1 MQGLD
6 AHVVAA
12 DRLNMLS
19 LFPEAIFQ
27 SQVDEVTR
35 LQVCDE
41 TLQAAEQHQ
50 DIYLLAAA
58 NASRAYLMMEQG

>member
-6 AHVVAA
+6 AHIVAA

-19 LFPEAIFQ
+19 LFPAADF
-27 SQVDEVTR
+27 DDTPK
-35 LQVCDE
+35 LQICDE
-41 TLQAAEQHQ
+41 ILQAAEQHQ

-58 NASRAYLMMEQG
+58 NASRAYLMMARG

>member
-6 AHVVAA
+6 AHVVVA

-19 LFPEAIFQ
+19 LFPTAIF
-27 SQVDEVTR
+27 DDTPR
-35 LQVCDE
+35 LQICDE

-58 NASRAYLMMEQG
+58 NASHAYLMMEQG

>member
-1 MQGLD
+1 MQGLG
-6 AHVVAA
+6 AHIVAA

-19 LFPEAIFQ
+19 SPAIL
-27 SQVDEVTR
+27 DDTPR
-35 LQVCDE
+35 LQICDE

-50 DIYLLAAA
+50 DIYLLAAT

>member
-19 LFPEAIFQ
+19 LFPEVVF
-27 SQVDEVTR
+27 DEVPR

-58 NASRAYLMMEQG
+58 NASRAYLMMEQR